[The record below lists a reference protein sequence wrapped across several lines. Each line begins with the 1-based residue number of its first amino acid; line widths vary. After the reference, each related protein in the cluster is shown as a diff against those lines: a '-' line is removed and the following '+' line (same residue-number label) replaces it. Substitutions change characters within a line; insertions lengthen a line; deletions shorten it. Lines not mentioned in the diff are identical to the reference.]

1 MKPNGST
8 SLWTVSPVQIL
19 ALARWKRI
27 HAKHSNKRSQ
37 ILEARQDSS
46 AISRES
52 KENRRAPQVSEL
64 PARSRKSAAPPLSP
78 SFGAAAYRR
87 PLSHLVSCLLRP
99 PNAH

>member
-19 ALARWKRI
+19 ALARWKHI

-46 AISRES
+46 AIWRES

-64 PARSRKSAAPPLSP
+64 PARSRKCAAPPLSL
-78 SFGAAAYRR
+78 SFDVAAYRQ
-87 PLSHLVSCLLRP
+87 PFSNVVSWMLAPR
-99 PNAH
+99 